1 MGHPCKPHGAFAK
14 DPNEDYSEYG
24 DDVHM
29 NDALFV
35 KGYRDL
41 FELWKAAGAVVT
53 DRFDVLYA
61 AGISNQ
67 GLCYY
72 RDRSL
77 PATVDVLAVDGSTVA
92 VEYDLLWWVHE
103 TVEWAEAV
111 IMGRH
116 KDVLIGQIALRDPS
130 SPYTVGPVSRI
141 HYRVAHQLAE
151 AAEERLAQAM
161 GLDVDDYVRAC
172 DEMIK
177 QAGDAELSVSP
188 RDLDLYPYED
198 ECDMDALQ
206 AIADSGGPASYLLY
220 ETGVQGGSDGR
231 PFYE

>member
-1 MGHPCKPHGAFAK
+1 MGHSAKPHGTFAK
-14 DPNEDYSEYG
+14 DPDEDYSEYG

-41 FELWKAAGAVVT
+41 YELWKAAGAIIV
-53 DRFDVLYA
+53 DQFDVKYA

-77 PATVDVLAVDGSTVA
+77 PATMDVLTLDGSTVA
-92 VEYDLLWWVHE
+92 VEYDLLWWLHE
-103 TVEWAEAV
+103 TTEWSIAV
-111 IMGRH
+111 IMGEH
-116 KDVLIGQIALRDPS
+116 KDILIGQIARMNLS
-130 SPYTVGPVSRI
+130 SPYTIGPVSRI
-141 HYRVAHQLAE
+141 HYRVAHQAAE
-151 AAEERLAQAM
+151 ALEERLVQAM
-161 GLDVDDYVRAC
+161 GLDVEDYVRAC
-172 DEMIK
+172 DQMIA
-177 QAGDAELSVSP
+177 QAGSADLTLSP

-198 ECDMDALQ
+198 EGDMPALNE
-206 AIADSGGPASYLLY
+206 IAKTGGPASYMLY
-220 ETGVQGGSDGR
+220 QPGIQGGSDGR